1 MMKSVK
7 TFLLL
12 MALSA
17 PGFLATTAAAETANS
32 SPTTGADAAMTQSK
46 ALSNKDIV
54 LAFYEA
60 GLNKKDFSKASQYL
74 GTTYKQ
80 HNPHAEDGVEG
91 FRHFVEKLRATTPTS
106 HSEVVRAFSDGDFVI
121 LHVHKTQSAQDRGVA
136 IVDIFRLSEGKIIE
150 HWDVTQEIPE
160 RTVSGNPMF

>member
-1 MMKSVK
+1 
-7 TFLLL
+7 
-12 MALSA
+12 
-17 PGFLATTAAAETANS
+17 
-32 SPTTGADAAMTQSK
+32 MTPSK

-60 GLNKKDFSKASQYL
+60 GLNEKDYPKASQYL

-80 HNPHAEDGVEG
+80 HNPRAEEGPEG
-91 FRHFVEKLRATTPTS
+91 FRHFIERLKANAPTS

-121 LHVHKTQSAQDRGVA
+121 LHVHKTQNAQDRGQA
-136 IVDIFRLSEGKIIE
+136 IVDIFRLDGGKIVE

-160 RTVSGNPMF
+160 QTVSGNPMF